1 MFLCDHAKAR
11 TDGAGALEYYCEK
24 LAWRM
29 GLDGLE
35 HCRKCQYHNEKR
47 RAGSE

>member
-1 MFLCDHAKAR
+1 MIVCHHAKAR
-11 TDGAGALEYYCEK
+11 TDANGIVDYYCEK

-35 HCRKCQYHNEKR
+35 YCRQCPHYVEEK
-47 RAGSE
+47 SYKQS

>member
-1 MFLCDHAKAR
+1 MTICTYARAKVDA
-11 TDGAGALEYYCEK
+11 AGAVEYFCEK

-35 HCRKCQYHNEKR
+35 HCRQCTYCSK
-47 RAGSE
+47 